1 MKAIICG
8 ALIALTV
15 TTAKAAEDEQSADFM
30 LPYCRLAP
38 KAMAADVEKASNY
51 SRCVGIVEGVSQM
64 FSLLQEAQ
72 AAGRAQLDPLLCTSI
87 PASITKEQLVS
98 VVVAY
103 GETFP
108 ELTHR
113 PFTVLAISAL
123 RVAWPCKR

>member
-1 MKAIICG
+1 MKAMICG

-15 TTAKAAEDEQSADFM
+15 TTANAADDEQSADFM
-30 LPYCRLAP
+30 LAYCRLTA
-38 KAMAADVEKASNY
+38 KEMAADIKKASNY

-64 FSLLQEAQ
+64 FSLLKAAQ
-72 AAGRAQLDPLLCTSI
+72 AAGTVQLDPLLCTSI
-87 PASITKEQLVS
+87 PAGITKEQLVN

-108 ELTHR
+108 ELIHR

-123 RVAWPCKR
+123 HVAWSCKR

>member
-1 MKAIICG
+1 MKAMICG
-8 ALIALTV
+8 ALIALTAA
-15 TTAKAAEDEQSADFM
+15 TAIAAEDEQSADFM
-30 LPYCRLAP
+30 LPYCRRTP
-38 KAMAADVEKASNY
+38 KEMTADIKKASNY

-64 FSLLQEAQ
+64 FNLLKEAQ

-87 PASITKEQLVS
+87 PADITKEQLVN

-103 GETFP
+103 GEAFP

-123 RVAWPCKR
+123 RAAWPCKR

>member
-1 MKAIICG
+1 MKAMICG

-15 TTAKAAEDEQSADFM
+15 TTANAADDEQSADFM
-30 LPYCRLAP
+30 LAYCRLTA
-38 KAMAADVEKASNY
+38 KEMTADIKKASNY

-64 FSLLQEAQ
+64 FNLLKAAQ
-72 AAGRAQLDPLLCTSI
+72 AAGTVQLDPLLCTSI
-87 PASITKEQLVS
+87 PAGITKEQLVN

-113 PFTVLAISAL
+113 PFTVLAISAMH
-123 RVAWPCKR
+123 VAWPCKK